1 MEHIHHGIS
10 ICFVSAAIEQI
21 AILSGI
27 LHVLPEPKCRLSPLK
42 LCSSGIIQWQ
52 DASEAA
58 DDFRE
63 LTESFL
69 SSASLL
75 RTSALE
81 WLLHS
86 NHEVGSFCSFP
97 STCCVGFGL
106 GDKLL

>member
-1 MEHIHHGIS
+1 MEPLHHGFS
-10 ICFVSAAIEQI
+10 ICERSNCNSPSLVAFCI
-21 AILSGI
+21 ARTQ
-27 LHVLPEPKCRLSPLK
+27 CRLSPLK
-42 LCSSGIIQWQ
+42 LCSSGIIRLQ

-86 NHEVGSFCSFP
+86 NQDVGSFCSFP